1 MIGNQYPRIRI
12 EPKRTGTDGDGAA
25 MLMQAYG
32 VALDEWQKLILDSI
46 LGTDEKG
53 NYTTISAGI
62 SLPRQNGKSELLIA
76 RTFYGLIV
84 NGERILFTAHQLAS
98 VKKVFRRLVN
108 MFTDKNHPEIVKL
121 VKKIRE
127 AIGEESIELNNG
139 GIVEFKSRSRQGARG
154 FDGISVIIYDEA
166 AELTDEQ
173 AEAIMSVLSASKT
186 GTRQVIYAGTPTYI
200 GCTGTVFKRL
210 RNSCIYNTDK
220 ENIKN
225 SWHEWSIAADN
236 LNDVNLEDTALW
248 RECNPSLGTRITEE
262 WVREEFNTL
271 SPGGFARERLG
282 FWAKEVEA
290 TKEPAIKEELW
301 DSRASEEMKPE
312 GKTAFG
318 VKFSAD
324 GATVALAGCVLPGR
338 TTNGGRMFIAD
349 LNGFENV
356 IGRKQTAS
364 TTAPGRI
371 SLIQLEPTGMGL
383 QWLADFL
390 NARYKTAACVVID
403 GKNGA
408 DVLIDKIKDVW
419 KIRGSV
425 IKPTSQDVI
434 TAANMLCNELVEGGI
449 TWYKGQEVLRE
460 SAITSTKRQ
469 IGQGWG
475 FGGSLSAP
483 IEACS
488 LALWGCKTSK
498 RNPSNQMRIG

>member
-1 MIGNQYPRIRI
+1 MNGNQYPRIRI
-12 EPKRTGTDGDGAA
+12 EPKRSGTDGDGAA

-32 VALDEWQKLILDSI
+32 VALDEWQKLVLDSI
-46 LGTDEKG
+46 LGTDENG
-53 NYTTISAGI
+53 NYTTISAGL

-154 FDGISVIIYDEA
+154 FDGISVVIYDEA
-166 AELTDEQ
+166 AELTDDQ
-173 AEAIMSVLSASKT
+173 AEAILSVLSASKT

-210 RNSCIYNTDK
+210 RNACIYNTDK

-236 LNDVNLEDTALW
+236 LNGVNLEDTALW
-248 RECNPSLGTRITEE
+248 YDCNPSLGGRITEE

-271 SPGGFARERLG
+271 SPVGFARERLG
-282 FWAKEVEA
+282 YWAAEGEA
-290 TKEPAIKEELW
+290 TQELAIDAELW
-301 DSRASEEMKPE
+301 DSRASEELKPE
-312 GKTAFG
+312 GKTAYG
-318 VKFSAD
+318 VKFSLD
-324 GATVALAGCVLPGR
+324 GSLVALAGCVLPNR
-338 TTNGGRMFIAD
+338 SSHGGRMCIGD
-349 LNGFENV
+349 LQFSFTSPKEEP
-356 IGRKQTAS
+356 
-364 TTAPGRI
+364 TAPGRI
-371 SLIQLEPTGMGL
+371 SLIRLEPTGIGL

-390 NARYKTAACVVID
+390 NERYKQAACVVID

-408 DVLIDKIKDVW
+408 DVLIDKICNVW
-419 KIRGSV
+419 KFKGSV

-434 TAANMLCNELVEGGI
+434 TAANMLCNELIEGGI

-460 SAITSTKRQ
+460 SAITATKRP

-475 FGGSLSAP
+475 FGGATSAP

-498 RNPSNQMRIG
+498 RNPSRQGRIG